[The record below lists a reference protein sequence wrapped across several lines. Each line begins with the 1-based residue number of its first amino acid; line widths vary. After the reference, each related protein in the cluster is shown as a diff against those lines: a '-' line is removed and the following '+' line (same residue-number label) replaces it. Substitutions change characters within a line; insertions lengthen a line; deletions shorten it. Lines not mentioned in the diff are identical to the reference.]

1 MIKEFISILKIDNRN
16 FFSLNLSSFEFF
28 ITTEVINFFKPNSTL
43 RKTEDVLCLAKISI
57 KTGNDT
63 ASL

>member
-28 ITTEVINFFKPNSTL
+28 ITTEVKNFFKPNSTL

>member
-1 MIKEFISILKIDNRN
+1 MIKEFILILKIDNRN
-16 FFSLNLSSFEFF
+16 FFSIKSQLFWIF

-43 RKTEDVLCLAKISI
+43 RKTEDVSCLAKISI

-63 ASL
+63 VSL

>member
-1 MIKEFISILKIDNRN
+1 MIKEFILILKIDNRN

-28 ITTEVINFFKPNSTL
+28 ITTEVIIFFKPNSTL

>member
-1 MIKEFISILKIDNRN
+1 MIKEFILILKIDNRN